1 MMKIYLLTLMF
12 TISMLMYFIN
22 NPLNMGLMLLIQS
35 LIICILM
42 TFFLNFFWLSYIL
55 YLIMLGGIL
64 ILFMYMCS
72 IASNKII
79 LLNINLFMFSL
90 MIFMIMIFSLNNLK
104 WMKMNLM
111 EINKI
116 NIFFSNEMINMSKMY
131 NNMSFKISIMLIIYL
146 FLLLFMVTLMTNS
159 NKGPLRI
166 SMLN

>member
-1 MMKIYLLTLMF
+1 MMKIYLLTLMITF
-12 TISMLMYFIN
+12 TMLLYFIK
-22 NPLNMGLMLLIQS
+22 NPLNMGLMILIQS

-79 LLNINLFMFSL
+79 LFNINLMMLLVF
-90 MIFMIMIFSLNNLK
+90 IFMILILSLSNIK
-104 WMKMNLM
+104 WMSMNLM
-111 EINKI
+111 EMDKMN
-116 NIFFSNEMINMSKMY
+116 NFFSNEMINMSKMY

-146 FLLLFMVTLMTNS
+146 FLLLFMVTMLTNS

-166 SMLN
+166 SILN